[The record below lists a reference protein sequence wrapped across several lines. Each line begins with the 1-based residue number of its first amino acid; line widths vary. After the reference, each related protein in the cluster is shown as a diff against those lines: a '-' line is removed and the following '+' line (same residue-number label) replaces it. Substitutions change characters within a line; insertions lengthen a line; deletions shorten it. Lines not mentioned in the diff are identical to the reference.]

1 MQSTTTGTEDYGPCM
16 TTVGKW
22 AYTYPNL
29 LANAQ
34 LAAEAQNLYS
44 EINRI
49 YLQTSVSSV
58 AAVRTV
64 QMPTTPAARPRA
76 TQQTQQG
83 QRQRPGRPRQRT
95 GAAASRQRR
104 RQAATPTGQRVRTP
118 AGSMG
123 PSDARVLAAI
133 VRSGSPI
140 GVELLRRRVP
150 GMLANIVGTAI
161 RHLTDRQY
169 ITGEPKIGPFT
180 ATAAGMAANTKQ
192 PTSIGAAR
200 ARRTA
205 TPSSAELPPLAAAG

>member
-1 MQSTTTGTEDYGPCM
+1 
-16 TTVGKW
+16 
-22 AYTYPNL
+22 
-29 LANAQ
+29 
-34 LAAEAQNLYS
+34 
-44 EINRI
+44 
-49 YLQTSVSSV
+49 
-58 AAVRTV
+58 
-64 QMPTTPAARPRA
+64 
-76 TQQTQQG
+76 
-83 QRQRPGRPRQRT
+83 
-95 GAAASRQRR
+95 
-104 RQAATPTGQRVRTP
+104 
-118 AGSMG
+118 MG

-205 TPSSAELPPLAAAG
+205 TPSSAELPPQAAAG